1 MSIRG
6 TAAIV
11 GAAEVDTWQ
20 TQGRSPVGLMAEAT
34 RRAVADAGLTLADVD
49 GLFSASSH
57 YSFPTM
63 NLAEKLGMHPRYM
76 DSSNIGGAS
85 FVSHVGHAAAA
96 IAAGLCEVAVIAYG
110 STQRS
115 DMGKLVSRAE
125 WSAYEEPYG
134 LIHPISSIA
143 LMAQRHMAQFGTT
156 SEQLA
161 SVAVSARQWSLLHPN
176 PPYPKPLTVEDVVE
190 SKMISTPL
198 HARDCCLVTDGGA
211 AVVVTS
217 AERAASLPH
226 PPVYLRGFSESSNH
240 RAVSAMP
247 DLTSTV
253 AAQTSTIALEMA
265 GRSLGDVDTAHVYDA
280 FTASLLILLEDI
292 GFCAKGEG
300 GPFVADGHIAPGGSV
315 ALNTNGAG
323 LSFTHPGML
332 GLFLLTEAVTQL
344 RGDAGTRQVEG
355 AQTSLVHGMGLTIAA
370 HSTVVLSTS
379 AE

>member
-49 GLFSASSH
+49 GIFSASSH